1 MPPVWLR
8 TQPTKGSS
16 LTRKVIG
23 GVLAGALLLCVPA
36 IALADSGDTLMK
48 VGFTTKSKQA
58 GTKKKPR
65 TTGVSI
71 QLNQST
77 RSGAGQPA
85 TSSALN
91 ITLPKELRFKGG
103 AWPKKQR
110 CDPIKANAAM
120 SDRVCP
126 KGSGIGSG
134 HVTATAGNGA
144 LSSEIAV
151 RAYVTKSGDLG
162 LWLDTTTPLPIHQ
175 MLIGKVTGGRTIK
188 VAIPSNIQQPLAG
201 VKSAIRTLRFSLAR
215 GVESTGCPAAKQWKL
230 SFQNVY
236 DDGSRITGSDTA
248 SCRR

>member
-1 MPPVWLR
+1 
-8 TQPTKGSS
+8 
-16 LTRKVIG
+16 LTRKLIG

-36 IALADSGDTLMK
+36 VALADSGDTLMN

-65 TTGVSI
+65 TTGLSI
-71 QLNQST
+71 QLTQST

-85 TSSALN
+85 TSSALK

-103 AWPKKQR
+103 KQR
-110 CDPIKANAAM
+110 CDPVKANSAM

-126 KGSGIGSG
+126 KDSKIGSG

-144 LSSEIAV
+144 LSSEIDV
-151 RAYVTKSGDLG
+151 RAYVTKAGDLG

-236 DDGSRITGSDTA
+236 DDGSSRTGSDTA
-248 SCRR
+248 PCRR